1 MILQYKLPPTP
12 HFAASGLR
20 EMEERDVE
28 QVTDLYKRYMDRFEM
43 SPLMTAE
50 EVRHNFLSGN
60 GAGEIGPSGRRE
72 GQVLWVYV
80 VEVISTS
87 FCPLLPVNQVGFTL
101 RRILRRGRSPIS
113 SRSLPSHLRSS
124 ATPSIPYWML
134 RTSTTTP
141 PKPHSS
147 HRPKRLVP

>member
-1 MILQYKLPPTP
+1 MTLQYKLPSTP

-28 QVTDLYKRYMDRFEM
+28 QVTDLYKRYMSRFDM

-50 EVRHNFLSGN
+50 EVRHNFLSGK
-60 GAGEIGPSGRRE
+60 GTGEVGVSGRRE

-87 FCPLLPVNQVGFTL
+87 FCPVRKVHRVDSTF
-101 RRILRRGRSPIS
+101 RRIPRRRRSPIS
-113 SRSLPSHLRSS
+113 SPSSPSHLQSS
-124 ATPSIPYWML
+124 ATSSIPCWMP
-134 RTSTTTP
+134 RISITTP
-141 PKPHSS
+141 LRPHSS
-147 HRPKRLVP
+147 HRLKNPVR